1 MLIELKSTF
10 CRIVKFVDNNFELD
24 VRTDKENETVWLT
37 QEELSI
43 LFDVNVPAVNKHILN
58 IIKDGELDNSTISI
72 LEKVQFEGERQVKRK
87 IKLYNLDMII
97 SVGYRVKSQ
106 RGIIFRR
113 WANKVLKE
121 YLIQGYSINN
131 KRLEKLNKVIDIQNK
146 MLASTLNID
155 SYELTEVI
163 KTYTNALDL
172 LDDYDHQRL
181 EKPKGNDTI
190 YKIEYNEAR
199 IIIDSMKFN
208 NDSNLF
214 GVEKEN
220 GKLNG
225 ILEAVYQN
233 VFGTELYPTIED
245 KAAHLLYF
253 LVKDHPFADGC
264 KRIAATLFLEF
275 LNKNK
280 RLVKNGKLVISNNTL
295 VAITLLTA
303 ESKPDEMEIII
314 MSKLG
319 DKIKEIRTSN
329 NLTLQE
335 FAD

>member
-1 MLIELKSTF
+1 MEKYD
-10 CRIVKFVDNNFELD
+10 IVKFVDNDFELD
-24 VRTDKENETVWLT
+24 VRTDKVNDTVWLT
-37 QEELSI
+37 QDEI
-43 LFDVNVPAVNKHILN
+43 AQLFGKARSTITEHINN
-58 IIKDGELDNSTISI
+58 IFSSNELDSNTSVGISDI
-72 LEKVQFEGERQVKRK
+72 SGKHRPA
-87 IKLYNLDMII
+87 KLYNLDVVL
-97 SVGYRVKSQ
+97 SVGYRVNSQ

-146 MLASTLNID
+146 MLASALNID

-190 YKIEYNEAR
+190 YKIEYDEAR
-199 IIIDSMKFN
+199 KIIDSMKFN

-214 GVEKEN
+214 GKEKEN

-314 MSKLG
+314 NVIMHLLS
-319 DKIKEIRTSN
+319 DN
-329 NLTLQE
+329 NE
-335 FAD
+335 